1 MAITAK
7 IDTIYEVSNDYH
19 LFGTITLD
27 NSYPTGGYALAG
39 ILKDTD
45 TGAESVE
52 WIRQLKV
59 ELPGYEGRWDRQ
71 NQKLLL
77 YQQSAA
83 TGALTQVPNATDLSA
98 LTNLPFEAWAQ

>member
-7 IDTIYEVSNDYH
+7 IENKDEVGNDFH

-27 NSYPTGGYALAG
+27 NSYPTGGYSLAG
-39 ILKDTD
+39 ILKETD
-45 TGAESVE
+45 TGAEGVE
-52 WIRQLKV
+52 WIRSIKI
-59 ELPGYEGRWDRQ
+59 ELPGYEGRFDRP
-71 NQKLLL
+71 NQKYVL

-98 LTNLPFEAWAQ
+98 LTNLPYEAWAQ